1 MPMQKSCD
9 WDELS
14 CYVPSFAASFGLYF
28 PRKEYSENVYIDQ
41 PAGAPLLRIH
51 ALRDSHGETA
61 HFHLCQN
68 LIISRARSHE
78 NHWFQIREKMG
89 LLYLSKSLDRE
100 DFNMLC
106 KYKKTIFSSGNFC
119 C

>member
-1 MPMQKSCD
+1 MPVQKLFNWEQLFSC
-9 WDELS
+9 
-14 CYVPSFAASFGLYF
+14 VPSFAAAFGLYF

-41 PAGAPLLRIH
+41 PAGTPLLRIH
-51 ALRDSHGETA
+51 ALRDSHGEVA

-68 LIISRARSHE
+68 LVISRARSHE
-78 NHWFQIREKMG
+78 NHWFQIREKTG

-106 KYKKTIFSSGNFC
+106 KYEKTSFSC